1 MEAPTEQ
8 SNPPPQ
14 YPGPVR
20 ILVQTVTS
28 LVPGN
33 DWWQRIVYIR
43 NIICQYHWNRDFDWD
58 KDRWNSYGDDF
69 GYDNR
74 NCYFLIDHGESAEDP
89 PILRY
94 KWTGKTLIA
103 IQEPL
108 PEEIQS
114 KLKKYPFTRQPR
126 QPNRRSGNPTPGRY
140 DPKTYR
146 QIIRANLRRDAILTD
161 DCIYFLATHP
171 DDAAWLKDN
180 IEARFWSKVQS
191 ALESRQ
197 GKDTI
202 RFYRERTLAKS
213 STPEP

>member
-8 SNPPPQ
+8 SNLSLQ

-33 DWWQRIVYIR
+33 DYWQRILYIR

-69 GYDNR
+69 GYENR

-94 KWTGKTLIA
+94 KWTGKLLIA
-103 IQEPL
+103 IPEPL

-114 KLKKYPFTRQPR
+114 KLEKHPFPRQPR
-126 QPNRRSGNPTPGRY
+126 QPTKRSRKPTPGKLDAKAHR
-140 DPKTYR
+140 R
-146 QIIRANLRRDAILTD
+146 IIQSNLRRDAIIID
-161 DCIYFLATHP
+161 ESIEFLATHP
-171 DDAAWLKDN
+171 EDARWLKDN
-180 IEARFWSKVQS
+180 IEARFWSKIQS
-191 ALESRQ
+191 LLESRQ
-197 GKDTI
+197 GKDTV
-202 RFYRERTLAKS
+202 YANRERTLANS
-213 STPEP
+213 SIPEE

>member
-1 MEAPTEQ
+1 METPTGE
-8 SNPPPQ
+8 SNPLPQ

-33 DWWQRIVYIR
+33 DYGQRIDFIR
-43 NIICQYHWNRDFDWD
+43 NIVCQHHWNRDFDWN
-58 KDRWNSYGDDF
+58 KDRWNSYGDNF
-69 GYDNR
+69 GYENR

-94 KWTGKTLIA
+94 KWTGKSLIA

-114 KLKKYPFTRQPR
+114 KLEKYPFTRQPR
-126 QPNRRSGNPTPGRY
+126 QRSGRPRPGRY

-161 DCIYFLATHP
+161 DSIQFLATHP
-171 DDAAWLKDN
+171 EDAAWLKDN
-180 IEARFWSKVQS
+180 IEARFWSKLQS

-197 GKDTI
+197 GEDTI
-202 RFYRERTLAKS
+202 RADRERTLANS